1 MRIKKKIVYVGMSA
15 DLIHPGHINII
26 NKAKNLGKVIIGLL
40 SDEAI
45 KTYKKPPVMSYSDRY
60 KVIISLKNIDTVIK
74 QTTLDYCKNLRKIKP
89 DFVVHGDDWKKGIQ
103 TQTRIKVINELKKWG
118 GKLVEYKYTKN
129 ISSSKLRARARA
141 NLTINDNK

>member
-1 MRIKKKIVYVGMSA
+1 MSA

-60 KVIISLKNIDTVIK
+60 KVIISLKNIDSVIK
-74 QTTLDYCKNLRKIKP
+74 QTTLDYTKNLRKIKP
-89 DFVVHGDDWKKGIQ
+89 DFVVHGDDWKKGVQ
-103 TQTRIKVINELKKWG
+103 SQTRIKVINELNKWG

-129 ISSSKLRARARA
+129 ISSSKLRSRA
-141 NLTINDNK
+141 NDYQ